1 MSHHRGGEATNQGFF
16 RVPVLAGIASAA
28 QAPPGSSAVAGSSL
42 LVQRYGWRAAGRE
55 VGDSMRPCVD
65 VFVRGDILFSEEAIG
80 TCSVLLTE
88 RLVTALGDP
97 S

>member
-1 MSHHRGGEATNQGFF
+1 
-16 RVPVLAGIASAA
+16 
-28 QAPPGSSAVAGSSL
+28 
-42 LVQRYGWRAAGRE
+42 
-55 VGDSMRPCVD
+55 MRPCVD